1 MNTRVFAERL
11 KKARTDAGL
20 NQSDLAQQL
29 GVGQNAISN
38 YERGS
43 TPKLETAV
51 RIAEILH
58 VSLDWLLGL
67 EPSPSQN
74 DSKIFLDGLLERMKC
89 GMFTAKQDGYT
100 LRLQYD
106 NRFLNSNEQFEYL
119 GEFLADSTDYYKLDA
134 ILQKSNIAEGTV
146 QETLSA
152 VRNKIIDN
160 YSFMF
165 DLPDDS
171 TPPDIE

>member
-1 MNTRVFAERL
+1 MTTKAMSTPVFAERL
-11 KKARTDAGL
+11 KVARIKAGL

-67 EPSPSQN
+67 EVSPSQN
-74 DSKIFLDGLLERMKC
+74 NDKAFIYGLLERIATGEITVSNNHD
-89 GMFTAKQDGYT
+89 GMSIVFNFPQ
-100 LRLQYD
+100 
-106 NRFLNSNEQFEYL
+106 NSRTEQ
-119 GEFLADSTDYYKLDA
+119 
-134 ILQKSNIAEGTV
+134 
-146 QETLSA
+146 LSA
-152 VRNKIIDN
+152 AIVEYSDLVRVIMQAEISDELKKFTLEEAGKRAARE
-160 YSFMF
+160 YRRLFES
-165 DLPDDS
+165 S
-171 TPPDIE
+171 EQSA